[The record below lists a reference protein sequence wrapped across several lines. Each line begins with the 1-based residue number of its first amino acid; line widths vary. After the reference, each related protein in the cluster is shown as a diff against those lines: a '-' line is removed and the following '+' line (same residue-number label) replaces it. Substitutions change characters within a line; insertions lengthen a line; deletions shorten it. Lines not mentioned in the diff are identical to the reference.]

1 MKKLISIALIILSN
15 MQVAHAT
22 DTANIKIKI
31 AGAMQGNRYFLC
43 LPNVGCL
50 SIHAAQN
57 GKVYPIMND
66 VEMNTMFVTDTSNDR
81 LYRAGLPDSCNV
93 TVKTNQTITI
103 SGELKAQ
110 GDQVTVR
117 NLHCSVS

>member
-1 MKKLISIALIILSN
+1 MKKLISIALILLSN
-15 MQVAHAT
+15 MQMAYAA

-43 LPNVGCL
+43 LPDIGCL

-57 GKVYPIMND
+57 GKIYPIMND
-66 VEMNTMFVTDTSNDR
+66 VQMNTMFVTDTSNAR

-93 TVKTNQTITI
+93 TVKKNQTITI
-103 SGELKAQ
+103 SGELKTHA
-110 GDQVTVR
+110 DQVNVN